1 METGS
6 DIGIYKITN
15 IITEMSY
22 IGQSR
27 HLNSRLTRHKNGQ
40 GVQLISKSIRKHG
53 SDNFIFEIL
62 EECDI
67 ESLNEKEQYW
77 IEKFECMSPNGY
89 NLTSGGGQNIIVSEE
104 TKKKMSLAQTGKIIT
119 DSTKEKL
126 SLINTG
132 KPLTEETKQ
141 KISVGCK
148 NMSPESKQKR
158 RDSLIGRPVSN
169 ETRLKISKS
178 NTGRKASKEACE
190 NISKALTGKTLTE
203 EHKANVS
210 KSLLGRKTPW
220 QSKKIIDS
228 NGIVYD
234 DAKDA
239 GNKLNISHT
248 TIRNIC
254 TGRRKDQYVEG
265 LTFKYNKEE

>member
-1 METGS
+1 MESWT
-6 DIGIYKITN
+6 DVGIYKITN
-15 IITEMSY
+15 LITGMSY

-27 HLNSRLTRHKNGQ
+27 HLNSRLTTHKNGR
-40 GVQLISKSIRKHG
+40 GEQLISKSIRKHG

-67 ESLNEKEQYW
+67 ESLNEKEQKW
-77 IEKFECMSPNGY
+77 VAEFNCMAPNGY
-89 NLTSGGGQNIIVSEE
+89 NLTSGGGQLTIVSEE
-104 TKKKMSLAQTGKIIT
+104 TKRKMSVAQTGRIIP
-119 DSTKEKL
+119 DSAREKL

-132 KPLTEETKQ
+132 KTHTEETKQ

-158 RDSLIGRPVSN
+158 KDSLIGRPVSN
-169 ETRLKISKS
+169 DTRLKISKS

-220 QSKKIIDS
+220 QSKQIIDS
-228 NGIVYD
+228 NGVVYD
-234 DAKDA
+234 NVKDA
-239 GNKLNISHT
+239 GNKLNIPST

-254 TGRRKDQYVEG
+254 AGLRKNKYING
-265 LTFKYNKEE
+265 LTFKYTKE